1 MRLVEGKPKAPKDN
15 RCGEQL
21 DQAVPTESKKSRAVG
36 TPGRP
41 ERKGRLQRHPQN
53 CEYLKSENSAG
64 DVGQGSWTRN
74 GHLIVYC
81 TPVMAKPG
89 FRPDFLEARQEKPKL
104 TCTATHRGHPM
115 GNFAG

>member
-1 MRLVEGKPKAPKDN
+1 MRLVECEPKAPKDN

-41 ERKGRLQRHPQN
+41 ERKCRLQRHPQN

-64 DVGQGSWTRN
+64 DISQRRWAYN

-81 TPVMAKPG
+81 TPDMARPG
-89 FRPDFLEARQEKPKL
+89 FRPDSLEARQEK
-104 TCTATHRGHPM
+104 
-115 GNFAG
+115 